1 MKHYIVYEHKNLIN
15 QKVYIGITSLPPL
28 IRWNG
33 GRNYRGC
40 THFYNAILKYGWDN
54 FSHAILF
61 EGLTKKEACD
71 MEQIL
76 ISKYKRE
83 GISYNITNGGEG
95 TLGIKHS
102 ETSKRKISES
112 RKGIKYSPETLSK
125 MSVSHL
131 GKTLSED
138 AKTKISKPVIQMTL
152 DGEFVARWKS
162 ISEVCRVFG
171 YTRSKISECCYN
183 RRKLRGRVISKP
195 TAYGYKWKFEDSLTD

>member
-1 MKHYIVYEHKNLIN
+1 
-15 QKVYIGITSLPPL
+15 
-28 IRWNG
+28 
-33 GRNYRGC
+33 
-40 THFYNAILKYGWDN
+40 
-54 FSHAILF
+54 
-61 EGLTKKEACD
+61 